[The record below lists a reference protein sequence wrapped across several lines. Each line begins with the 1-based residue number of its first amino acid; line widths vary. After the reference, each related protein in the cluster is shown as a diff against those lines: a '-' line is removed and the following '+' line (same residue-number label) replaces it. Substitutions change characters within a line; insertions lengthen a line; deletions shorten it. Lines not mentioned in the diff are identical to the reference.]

1 MKSLKRNA
9 IRFLPLLIIP
19 ITFAII
25 GTRAK
30 SAAELPPAPCKEDA
44 MTRVST
50 LGKAAA
56 KNTLRV
62 QQKAVPR
69 DLAILIID
77 GVQIITYTGPYNP
90 WPGSLRKD

>member
-44 MTRVST
+44 MTRVSS
-50 LGKAAA
+50 LGKAAPQ
-56 KNTLRV
+56 NSLV

-69 DLAILIID
+69 NLVILIFD
-77 GVQIITYTGPYNP
+77 GMQIVTYTGPNL
-90 WPGSLRKD
+90 WPGSLPKE